1 MGEFPGG
8 LVGSWAPCI
17 KLKHLLGDRALALV
31 AGGCHRASVLP
42 SLMAT
47 GATAPHDA
55 RTPAP
60 SVAVYLAPK
69 SSWGGSWCRDKAL
82 LWLGE
87 LPRATH
93 HWLEPSSRGGGQRFL
108 ANPGLEAVP
117 CARLLGFGR
126 GQLCTGGTLE
136 AAAWRCHL
144 LGDNKRHGQKW
155 GLVAWGEGRAGW
167 GMGHPAAWVLSG
179 SRMDLGAHGTGG
191 ALWWQGAPR
200 VLHSSWRAPSHH
212 PHPSWGAKPPKMGSF
227 SLYFWLF
234 RGPET
239 PREGQ
244 ECPPAL

>member
-1 MGEFPGG
+1 MPRSFQVSWP
-8 LVGSWAPCI
+8 LVPPLPTMLGHQHRARPCI
-17 KLKHLLGDRALALV
+17 SPPNPHGAAPG
-31 AGGCHRASVLP
+31 AGTRRFYGSVSCHVP
-42 SLMAT
+42 PTIGWSLH
-47 GATAPHDA
+47 P
-55 RTPAP
+55 
-60 SVAVYLAPK
+60 
-69 SSWGGSWCRDKAL
+69 
-82 LWLGE
+82 
-87 LPRATH
+87 
-93 HWLEPSSRGGGQRFL
+93 GGGQRFL

-126 GQLCTGGTLE
+126 DQLCTGGTLE

-167 GMGHPAAWVLSG
+167 GMGHPTAWVLSG